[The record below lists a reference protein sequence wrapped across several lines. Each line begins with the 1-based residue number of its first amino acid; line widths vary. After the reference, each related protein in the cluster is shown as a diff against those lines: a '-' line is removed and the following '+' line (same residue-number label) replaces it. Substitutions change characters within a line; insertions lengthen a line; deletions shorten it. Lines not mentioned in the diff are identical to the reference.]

1 MNVQLFCL
9 SKKSFTLA
17 FEFLQWTLI
26 ADCNWAASQPRG
38 FNYFCFQCKGYPAK
52 LLD

>member
-17 FEFLQWTLI
+17 FDFLQWTLI
-26 ADCNWAASQPRG
+26 ADCNWAALQPRG
-38 FNYFCFQCKGYPAK
+38 FNYF
-52 LLD
+52 